1 MNLNIKSDYDF
12 SFLAPAIL
20 ETGYRATL
28 LGILDFD
35 TAIAMQTDLV
45 AIHAQVYPNLRAG
58 TPIAADALTYLRIR
72 TQSGDVRV
80 IAQEWLA
87 ADPILVTNGTVWFQ
101 VYNVTSSDSRVISDL
116 LIANGYTT
124 FNTSFSGG

>member
-1 MNLNIKSDYDF
+1 V
-12 SFLAPAIL
+12 
-20 ETGYRATL
+20 

-45 AIHAQVYPNLRAG
+45 AIHAQVYPSLRTG
-58 TPIAADALTYLRIR
+58 TPINADALTYLRIR

-87 ADPILVTNGTVWFQ
+87 SDPVLVTNGTVYFQ
-101 VYNVTSSDSRVISDL
+101 VLNVTSVDARVISDL

-124 FNTSFSGG
+124 FNTTFSGG